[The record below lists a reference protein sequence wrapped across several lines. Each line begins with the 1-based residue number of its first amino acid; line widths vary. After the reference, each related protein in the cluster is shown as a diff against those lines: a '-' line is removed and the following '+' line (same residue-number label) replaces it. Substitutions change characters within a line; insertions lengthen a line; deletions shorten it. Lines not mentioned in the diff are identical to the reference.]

1 MSKDLFPMFQFL
13 IGRLETL
20 CPSLRLVWSRGFQ
33 FLIGRLET
41 RMGTSF
47 FLFTASFQFLIGRL
61 ETRGEFYFKGIRSG
75 VSIPH
80 R

>member
-41 RMGTSF
+41 HGLHLSL
-47 FLFTASFQFLIGRL
+47 LFMLPFQFLIGRL
-61 ETRGEFYFKGIRSG
+61 ETALNWIETKESLR